1 MVSGLLFGGDK
12 GAQPSGWGLAAMLR
26 LLAAPKLVAD
36 STVAP
41 GIRIRAQARLER
53 SSVTSRTE
61 LLPAALSLRRGRSR
75 REMADPPPAAGRG
88 ESGTDGRKLWYK
100 PYK

>member
-1 MVSGLLFGGDK
+1 
-12 GAQPSGWGLAAMLR
+12 MLR

-36 STVAP
+36 SAVAP

-61 LLPAALSLRRGRSR
+61 LLPALSLRRGRSL
-75 REMADPPPAAGRG
+75 REMAEAPSAGPGVVGIRETSAANWR
-88 ESGTDGRKLWYK
+88 EIKRLLVL
-100 PYK
+100 P